1 MEQEEEIQREKELKE
16 RKKEEERIRFEEEK
30 AREQKRIE
38 EAKKLLHHDPN
49 RAKTSW
55 ADISEDEDDGFE
67 PGENK
72 QDEEV
77 EPKEDENQRSDEDV
91 DEEEEEEKVSVAA
104 AEETRGP
111 SGGPPM
117 PPPKRRKEPPVKPVA
132 KEPEDL
138 DALLAEF
145 GVEVKEKSDT
155 KKKKK
160 EKKEPAADP
169 GAGLNGS
176 VAAATEEDRALEEK
190 IDKLFAK
197 DGKLEEQS
205 PSGSNGT
212 PEEPAEEE
220 DTPTAPSMD
229 PEAIRKR
236 LLAKGAGKGSTTAAS
251 ARKSAAANLALSEA
265 KERQKNMKSKKDE
278 KKTTMGYK
286 VRGG

>member
-1 MEQEEEIQREKELKE
+1 
-16 RKKEEERIRFEEEK
+16 
-30 AREQKRIE
+30 
-38 EAKKLLHHDPN
+38 
-49 RAKTSW
+49 
-55 ADISEDEDDGFE
+55 
-67 PGENK
+67 
-72 QDEEV
+72 
-77 EPKEDENQRSDEDV
+77 
-91 DEEEEEEKVSVAA
+91 
-104 AEETRGP
+104 
-111 SGGPPM
+111 M
-117 PPPKRRKEPPVKPVA
+117 PPPKRRKEPGVKPVA

-176 VAAATEEDRALEEK
+176 VAAATEDDRALEEK

-197 DGKLEEQS
+197 DGKLEEF
-205 PSGSNGT
+205 PSGLNGT
-212 PEEPAEEE
+212 LDEPAEQE
-220 DTPTAPSMD
+220 DIPTAPSMD

-278 KKTTMGYK
+278 KRTTMGYK